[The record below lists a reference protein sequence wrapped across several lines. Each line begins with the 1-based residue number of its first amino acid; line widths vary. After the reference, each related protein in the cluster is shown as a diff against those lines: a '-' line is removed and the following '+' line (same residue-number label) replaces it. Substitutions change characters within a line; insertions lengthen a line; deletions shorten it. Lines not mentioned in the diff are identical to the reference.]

1 MRNNTQQVIKSG
13 RHLQAAQY
21 VTVKINGTY

>member
-1 MRNNTQQVIKSG
+1 MRNNTQQVVKSD
-13 RHLQAAQY
+13 RHLLAAQY